1 MSGQVATDKHRLFMW
16 RGEGVMCA
24 VVMLNPS
31 TATGETPDPTTTK
44 LDQFTKD
51 WMYSA
56 YCVANVYPYRTP
68 YPAAL
73 WYPGSGD
80 IRLRE
85 QNDAYLRAVA
95 TCPLV
100 VCAWGN
106 GALEADARHT
116 VAILREPGRPL
127 FCLGTNQGGQPKHP
141 LYVPYSQ
148 KLIEY
153 RQFT

>member
-1 MSGQVATDKHRLFMW
+1 
-16 RGEGVMCA
+16 MCA
-24 VVMLNPS
+24 VVMVNPS
-31 TATGETPDPTTTK
+31 TDDGGPEGDPTTK
-44 LDQFTKD
+44 RLDGFTKD
-51 WMYSA
+51 WGYPA

-85 QNDAYLRAVA
+85 QNDAYLRAAA

-100 VCAWGN
+100 VCGWGKN
-106 GALEADARHT
+106 ALEADVRHT
-116 VAILREPGRPL
+116 LSILREPGRPL
-127 FCLGTNQGGQPKHP
+127 FCLGTNQDGSPRHP
-141 LYVPYSQ
+141 LYIPYSQ
-148 KLIEY
+148 KLVEY